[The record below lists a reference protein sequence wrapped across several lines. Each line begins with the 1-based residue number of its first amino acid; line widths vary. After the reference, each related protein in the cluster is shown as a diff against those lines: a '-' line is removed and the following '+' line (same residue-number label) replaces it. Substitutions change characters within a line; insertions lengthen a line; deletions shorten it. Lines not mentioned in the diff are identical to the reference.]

1 MTRSGEENTVMHLSR
16 EDQEWLDGT
25 LDRIVKKME
34 AVRERNAEKIPAV
47 AVKGVYDDRADQ
59 SIEWDMDNGI
69 NWWTN
74 GFWGGIMWQLYHYT
88 GDERYMEIARISE
101 EKMDRCFS
109 MYYGLHHDVGF
120 MWLPTAAAD
129 WRLTKNPES
138 RKRAL
143 LAASLLAGRFNPAG
157 KFIRAWNDNV
167 PGQTESNRGWAII
180 DCLFNIP
187 LLYWASEEID
197 DPRFKEIA
205 MLHADTVAENFIRKD
220 GSVRHIVEFDPVT
233 GEMVREL
240 GGQGYAEGTSWT
252 RGQTWAIYGFAIS
265 FRHTKKESY
274 LEAAKKAADR
284 FLSRIPADCHIPVDF
299 DQPEDPHIEDST
311 AAAVAAGGFLELSR
325 MIPDRAEAYRNAGI
339 RLLKTLA
346 ADRCDFSPEIDGI
359 LSRCTGSYHG
369 EKDREVNFVYADYY
383 FIEALLKLKGCDVKI
398 W

>member
-88 GDERYMEIARISE
+88 GDQRYM
-101 EKMDRCFS
+101 
-109 MYYGLHHDVGF
+109 
-120 MWLPTAAAD
+120 
-129 WRLTKNPES
+129 
-138 RKRAL
+138 
-143 LAASLLAGRFNPAG
+143 
-157 KFIRAWNDNV
+157 
-167 PGQTESNRGWAII
+167 
-180 DCLFNIP
+180 
-187 LLYWASEEID
+187 
-197 DPRFKEIA
+197 EIA

-284 FLSRIPADCHIPVDF
+284 FLSRIPADWHIPVDF

>member
-1 MTRSGEENTVMHLSR
+1 
-16 EDQEWLDGT
+16 
-25 LDRIVKKME
+25 
-34 AVRERNAEKIPAV
+34 
-47 AVKGVYDDRADQ
+47 
-59 SIEWDMDNGI
+59 
-69 NWWTN
+69 
-74 GFWGGIMWQLYHYT
+74 
-88 GDERYMEIARISE
+88 
-101 EKMDRCFS
+101 
-109 MYYGLHHDVGF
+109 
-120 MWLPTAAAD
+120 
-129 WRLTKNPES
+129 
-138 RKRAL
+138 
-143 LAASLLAGRFNPAG
+143 
-157 KFIRAWNDNV
+157 
-167 PGQTESNRGWAII
+167 
-180 DCLFNIP
+180 
-187 LLYWASEEID
+187 
-197 DPRFKEIA
+197 

-284 FLSRIPADCHIPVDF
+284 FLSRIPADWHIPVDF

-311 AAAVAAGGFLELSR
+311 AAAVAAGGFLELSK

-346 ADRCDFSPEIDGI
+346 AERCDFSPEIDGI